1 MKPIWISL
9 SAVLSPVVW
18 GLSPESLPSDSAV
31 TPVDKPPMEHVV
43 VSVAAHKKEAQTAL
57 PVTVLDADTL
67 RRQAAATLGDT
78 LNNLPG
84 LSSASFGPGVGQPVI
99 RGHQGPRVQVLRN
112 GLPSLDVSSNSAD
125 HAVSVE
131 PLFADSI
138 EVLRG
143 PATLLYGSAAIGGVV
158 NVIDGAI
165 PSRHRDGV
173 AVAAEL
179 RGSTVDDGR
188 TSVARLESGAGNWAF
203 NIQSLYRDWADPD
216 IPGSSLNPQAA
227 DDPEELEESSQGYLA
242 NADGRSRLQ
251 SVGTSYHF
259 SRGAIESG
267 YIGVSYSN
275 LDSNYGIPAGVH
287 HHEEEGHEEGHEE
300 AAHEEH
306 AAEQEE
312 GIRLDIRQRRW
323 DLAGDLHLGG
333 FWELLRWRAAYSE
346 YSHIEIEPSG
356 EHGTQFSRDA
366 STARLELSHSP
377 LGRWHGAIG
386 LQYLASDFQAVGEE
400 AFVPP
405 SKNRA
410 LGVFVL
416 EDFHGDGWQLE
427 AGLRLDADELDVA
440 SAGRGSDYLGVS
452 GSLAGLVDIGEHWLG
467 SLSWAQSRRAATAE
481 ERYSNIAN
489 APGAWVTHGAT
500 AAIELGNEALRREK
514 SDNVEL
520 RFRGDYQRVNAELT
534 LYYNQFDDFIYLH
547 NTGDELNGVPVL
559 QYRQQPA
566 VFLGGEYD
574 VDIQLLPADSPGRLS
589 LGLFGDY
596 VRAELDGGSDIP
608 RLPPRRNG
616 LKLAWQ
622 QALWGG
628 EVFAEGRWLL
638 AAKQR
643 RPGENELPSDGYHR
657 VDATVGWTISQSGRR
672 YSATLHGRNLG
683 DEKIRS
689 SSSFIRD
696 QAPEPGR
703 NIELALRVEFGG

>member
-158 NVIDGAI
+158 NVIDGVI

-287 HHEEEGHEEGHEE
+287 HHEEEGHEEG
-300 AAHEEH
+300 
-306 AAEQEE
+306 
-312 GIRLDIRQRRW
+312 
-323 DLAGDLHLGG
+323 
-333 FWELLRWRAAYSE
+333 
-346 YSHIEIEPSG
+346 
-356 EHGTQFSRDA
+356 
-366 STARLELSHSP
+366 
-377 LGRWHGAIG
+377 
-386 LQYLASDFQAVGEE
+386 
-400 AFVPP
+400 
-405 SKNRA
+405 
-410 LGVFVL
+410 
-416 EDFHGDGWQLE
+416 
-427 AGLRLDADELDVA
+427 
-440 SAGRGSDYLGVS
+440 
-452 GSLAGLVDIGEHWLG
+452 
-467 SLSWAQSRRAATAE
+467 
-481 ERYSNIAN
+481 
-489 APGAWVTHGAT
+489 
-500 AAIELGNEALRREK
+500 
-514 SDNVEL
+514 
-520 RFRGDYQRVNAELT
+520 
-534 LYYNQFDDFIYLH
+534 
-547 NTGDELNGVPVL
+547 
-559 QYRQQPA
+559 
-566 VFLGGEYD
+566 
-574 VDIQLLPADSPGRLS
+574 
-589 LGLFGDY
+589 
-596 VRAELDGGSDIP
+596 
-608 RLPPRRNG
+608 
-616 LKLAWQ
+616 
-622 QALWGG
+622 
-628 EVFAEGRWLL
+628 
-638 AAKQR
+638 
-643 RPGENELPSDGYHR
+643 
-657 VDATVGWTISQSGRR
+657 
-672 YSATLHGRNLG
+672 
-683 DEKIRS
+683 
-689 SSSFIRD
+689 
-696 QAPEPGR
+696 
-703 NIELALRVEFGG
+703 